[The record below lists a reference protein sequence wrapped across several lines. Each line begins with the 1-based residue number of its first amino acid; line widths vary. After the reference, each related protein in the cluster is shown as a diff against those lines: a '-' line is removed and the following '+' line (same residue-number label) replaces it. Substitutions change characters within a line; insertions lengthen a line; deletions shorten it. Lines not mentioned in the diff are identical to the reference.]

1 MQALVQTLR
10 ALGSERYTVVLG
22 MLADKDTEACCRL
35 LAPFADTVICC
46 EVPNARTLSAEKL
59 AEQMRQAGAKTVL
72 IERKPRRA
80 VALAAKR
87 FGQTPTVITG
97 SLYLCADIRD
107 RLPRLYKI

>member
-1 MQALVQTLR
+1 MIAVNYHNVNLHRVEEFAVLLKIHGYDIIATL
-10 ALGSERYTVVLG
+10 
-22 MLADKDTEACCRL
+22 
-35 LAPFADTVICC
+35 
-46 EVPNARTLSAEKL
+46 TLSAEKL